1 MQKTLYVG
9 LDVHK
14 VSISVTVAEEG
25 REGAVSFIG
34 TIPNSPIAL
43 TKLPKR
49 LGKDG
54 HRLEFCYEAGCCG
67 YGIYRHL
74 TALGHACTVF
84 GCGQLLMF
92 WKGGNAILV
101 EFLPELVPPAFG
113 EDEGS
118 QAEDDL
124 SALWRPAH
132 PRTTQPL
139 FDQSF
144 ACGLCD
150 A

>member
-1 MQKTLYVG
+1 MKALNLSFKVSGHEIRRSESETLLDFFRG
-9 LDVHK
+9 GKILQQTLGHELDVLIHQ
-14 VSISVTVAEEG
+14 G
-25 REGAVSFIG
+25 REFLNVFISRENG
-34 TIPNSPIAL
+34 HDRPGQVRR
-43 TKLPKR
+43 KR
-49 LGKDG
+49 NEVGDQ
-54 HRLEFCYEAGCCG
+54 R
-67 YGIYRHL
+67 
-74 TALGHACTVF
+74 V

-101 EFLPELVPPAFG
+101 DILPELVPPAFR

-124 SALWRPAH
+124 CALWGPAH
-132 PRTTQPL
+132 SRTTQPL

>member
-1 MQKTLYVG
+1 MAEPLRHRQTKEAETDMFSLQDTASHPDSTHRFTYRSAASCPLLG
-9 LDVHK
+9 DSRHGGCDADL
-14 VSISVTVAEEG
+14 VAVYE
-25 REGAVSFIG
+25 
-34 TIPNSPIAL
+34 PL
-43 TKLPKR
+43 R
-49 LGKDG
+49 LFGVLAD
-54 HRLEFCYEAGCCG
+54 
-67 YGIYRHL
+67 
-74 TALGHACTVF
+74 

-101 EFLPELVPPAFG
+101 DFLPELVPPAFR

-124 SALWRPAH
+124 CALWGPAH
-132 PRTTQPL
+132 SRATQPL

>member
-1 MQKTLYVG
+1 MAK
-9 LDVHK
+9 
-14 VSISVTVAEEG
+14 G
-25 REGAVSFIG
+25 RGGIG
-34 TIPNSPIAL
+34 PDCDRGRSHQRRRI
-43 TKLPKR
+43 
-49 LGKDG
+49 G
-54 HRLEFCYEAGCCG
+54 
-67 YGIYRHL
+67 RHFRRDH
-74 TALGHACTVF
+74 G

-101 EFLPELVPPAFG
+101 DFLPELVPPAFG

-124 SALWRPAH
+124 SALWGPAH
-132 PRTTQPL
+132 SRTTQPL

>member
-1 MQKTLYVG
+1 MGGCPKRKHRSSNLRRRYDNRRTDSPRASISFTAFLSKEM
-9 LDVHK
+9 K
-14 VSISVTVAEEG
+14 VSAPSQLPSWAITPSAK
-25 REGAVSFIG
+25 
-34 TIPNSPIAL
+34 SPPAAN
-43 TKLPKR
+43 R
-49 LGKDG
+49 AN
-54 HRLEFCYEAGCCG
+54 E
-67 YGIYRHL
+67 
-74 TALGHACTVF
+74 
-84 GCGQLLMF
+84 CGQLLMF
-92 WKGGNAILV
+92 WKGGNTILV
-101 EFLPELVPPAFG
+101 DFLPELVPPAFS

-124 SALWRPAH
+124 CALWGPAH

>member
-1 MQKTLYVG
+1 MAPQSDTKIRCVFIESPYASDTAAGVEANPPLSAPLRGVASVAGIDITLARDPPI
-9 LDVHK
+9 DV
-14 VSISVTVAEEG
+14 TPE
-25 REGAVSFIG
+25 
-34 TIPNSPIAL
+34 
-43 TKLPKR
+43 
-49 LGKDG
+49 
-54 HRLEFCYEAGCCG
+54 
-67 YGIYRHL
+67 
-74 TALGHACTVF
+74 

-101 EFLPELVPPAFG
+101 DFLPELVPPAFG

-118 QAEDDL
+118 QAEDNL

-132 PRTTQPL
+132 SRATQPL

>member
-1 MQKTLYVG
+1 LAASCEPACG
-9 LDVHK
+9 SLLSHGSGDR
-14 VSISVTVAEEG
+14 SE
-25 REGAVSFIG
+25 
-34 TIPNSPIAL
+34 IA
-43 TKLPKR
+43 
-49 LGKDG
+49 
-54 HRLEFCYEAGCCG
+54 A
-67 YGIYRHL
+67 
-74 TALGHACTVF
+74 ALGGADAGGRRMREAVGAALLVGGMFLLDQRLNVGGVLDLGALVVTAS

-92 WKGGNAILV
+92 LKGGNTILV
-101 EFLPELVPPAFG
+101 DFLPELVPPVFG

-124 SALWRPAH
+124 SALWGPAH
-132 PRTTQPL
+132 SRATQPL